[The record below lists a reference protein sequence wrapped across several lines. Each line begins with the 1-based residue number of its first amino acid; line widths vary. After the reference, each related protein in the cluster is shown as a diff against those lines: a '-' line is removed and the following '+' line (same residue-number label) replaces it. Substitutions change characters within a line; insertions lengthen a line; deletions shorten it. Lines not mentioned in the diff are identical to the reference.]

1 MIILIPTIT
10 EKNGQAC
17 SWEHNEPRSRCRS
30 SICSRTCALQYSR
43 TIFFNILHY
52 PSITLQY
59 PTIFY
64 KIIHNHMFIY
74 ELYSLCR
81 SSICSRIYPTT
92 TYIQSTYILQYSLLF
107 YKVIFNWKV
116 NGIKIDRERAQNF
129 FFADGQGNQ
138 SKTEFFYSS
147 VRYSETMRDIGM
159 GNKRSN
165 DLYA

>member
-1 MIILIPTIT
+1 MFILIPSIA
-10 EKNGQAC
+10 EKNGLAC

-64 KIIHNHMFIY
+64 KIIDNHMFIY

-107 YKVIFNWKV
+107 CKVIFLTGRSVASKLSV
-116 NGIKIDRERAQNF
+116 NEPETF
-129 FFADGQGNQ
+129 FFCGRTRKSVKNGNLLLFGPLLGNDERYWDGQ
-138 SKTEFFYSS
+138 
-147 VRYSETMRDIGM
+147 
-159 GNKRSN
+159 
-165 DLYA
+165 

>member
-1 MIILIPTIT
+1 MFIYELY
-10 EKNGQAC
+10 
-17 SWEHNEPRSRCRS
+17 SRCRS

-64 KIIHNHMFIY
+64 KIVHNQLFIY

-92 TYIQSTYILQYSLLF
+92 IYIQSTYILQYSLLF
-107 YKVIFNWKV
+107 YKVIFLTGRSVASKLSV
-116 NGIKIDRERAQNF
+116 NEPETF
-129 FFADGQGNQ
+129 FLRTDKEISQ
-138 SKTEFFYSS
+138 KRKFFTLRS
-147 VRYSETMRDIGM
+147 VTR
-159 GNKRSN
+159 KR
-165 DLYA
+165 